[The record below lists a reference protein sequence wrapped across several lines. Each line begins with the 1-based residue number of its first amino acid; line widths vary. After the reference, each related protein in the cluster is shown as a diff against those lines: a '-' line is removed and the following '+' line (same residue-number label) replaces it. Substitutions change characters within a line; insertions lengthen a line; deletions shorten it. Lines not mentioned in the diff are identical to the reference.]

1 MKTFLFIAIIVAML
15 AVMISMLVGF
25 LNLSKEGENHR
36 TKSNKLMQW
45 RIVLQGIAILLMFIF
60 AGLST

>member
-25 LNLSKEGENHR
+25 LNLSKEGETHR

-60 AGLST
+60 AAVST